1 MTQPALLNQKGS
13 KSSKNQQNQGIVL
26 QVNKIIGDPQT
37 MQKAIVK
44 TQYLKQDEQEGV
56 MGPLLK
62 DDGEL
67 MPDDEKILRERD
79 AGIYND
85 HDFYQQ
91 LLHDFLNAPGQDD
104 AEDQQQEEAGNQ
116 DYLFGADLSLT
127 QKFLAKKQKLKEIQL
142 KKKKEIDR
150 KATKGRK
157 IRYVVHD
164 KLQSFMAPDENL
176 RTLDFKDSILQTMFG
191 RKQEQA
197 VAQD

>member
-1 MTQPALLNQKGS
+1 MVQSLVLALIITLIWNQLDNNFQSAVPFLENTINRWNSMTQLALLNQKG
-13 KSSKNQQNQGIVL
+13 KAPKNTGIVL

-37 MQKAIVK
+37 MQKAVAK
-44 TQYLKQDEQEGV
+44 TQYLKSDEQEGV
-56 MGPLLK
+56 LGPLLK
-62 DDGEL
+62 ADGEL
-67 MPDDEKILRERD
+67 MPDDEKILRDRD
-79 AGIYND
+79 TGIYND
-85 HDFYQQ
+85 HDFYQM

-104 AEDQQQEEAGNQ
+104 QEEQQQEEAGNQ

-164 KLQSFMAPDENL
+164 KM
-176 RTLDFKDSILQTMFG
+176 
-191 RKQEQA
+191 
-197 VAQD
+197 